1 MGLHDVARIKKEL
14 VMSTC
19 PDRLELIA
27 LPNVP
32 LVAAGDD
39 LAWLIADAL
48 EGHNTRLNDHD
59 VLVVAQKIV
68 SKAEGRLVDLGTVV
82 PSEEAL
88 RRARHTHKDPRL
100 VELILLES
108 VAVVRQTDSLII
120 TENKLGIVMANSG
133 IDQSNVEAGHALL
146 LPEDPDRSAATLRQ
160 ALRHRLSKTVGV
172 VIADSIGRAWRKGI
186 VGHAIGVAG
195 VQALVDL
202 RTSRDLFG
210 TELRVT
216 QSAVADE
223 LAAAA
228 TLLMGQGGE
237 GRPVVL
243 VRGFGACDQPTNA
256 RELLRDKDRDLFR

>member
-1 MGLHDVARIKKEL
+1 
-14 VMSTC
+14 MSTC

-27 LPNVP
+27 LPEMP

-39 LAWLIADAL
+39 LAELITDAL
-48 EGHNTRLNDHD
+48 QKHDTQLNEHD

-82 PSEEAL
+82 PSEDAL
-88 RRARHTHKDPRL
+88 HRARQTQKDPRV
-100 VELILLES
+100 VELILRES

-120 TENKLGIVMANSG
+120 AENNIGIVMANSG
-133 IDQSNVEAGHALL
+133 VDQSNVEAGHALL
-146 LPEDPDRSAATLRQ
+146 LPEDPDRSAAKLRQTLRQ
-160 ALRHRLSKTVGV
+160 RFAKNVGV
-172 VIADSIGRAWRKGI
+172 VIADSIGRAWRKGL

-202 RTSRDLFG
+202 RMSLDLFG
-210 TELRVT
+210 RELRVT
-216 QSAVADE
+216 QSALADE
-223 LAAAA
+223 IAAAA

-243 VRGFGACDQPTNA
+243 VRGFGAFDHPTNA
-256 RELLRDKDRDLFR
+256 RELVRDKDRDLFR